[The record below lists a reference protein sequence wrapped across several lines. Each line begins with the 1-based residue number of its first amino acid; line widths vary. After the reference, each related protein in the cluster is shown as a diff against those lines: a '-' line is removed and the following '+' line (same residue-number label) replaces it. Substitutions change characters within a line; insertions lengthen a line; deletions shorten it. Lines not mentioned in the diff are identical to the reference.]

1 MTYTEEAVNLVQIPP
16 LDGAQY
22 ESILANNIQ
31 RSNEEERYAEEK
43 TTRLC
48 LRKNTPT
55 HIYEKSVKNAK
66 TQHQHNQATNT

>member
-1 MTYTEEAVNLVQIPP
+1 MKIAPP

-31 RSNEEERYAEEK
+31 RSNKEERYAEEN

-66 TQHQHNQATNT
+66 TQHQHNKATNT